1 MSTSSHTNAAPAP
14 AGVRN
19 VSRRGFLQGLVSAG
33 ALVLGARL
41 VPSAF
46 AGPGMA
52 SEDAHPFNVFLA
64 IDEDGTVHI
73 WAHRSEMGTGI
84 RTSLPLVVADELGAD
99 WDRVNVIQ
107 ADGDA
112 RYGSQNTDGSRS
124 VRRFF
129 SVMRDAGASG
139 RAMLEAAAA
148 ARWSVPAAE
157 CVAREHQVVHERSGR
172 SASFGELA
180 REASALEAPARES
193 LRYRPREEWRYVGKP
208 TPIVDLDDILTGEAR
223 FGLDVSVPGMLTA
236 VIVRSP
242 VVGGRPSSVDDAAAR
257 ATPGVKHVITLES
270 ASAPFVFKA
279 LGGIAVVA
287 TDTWSAI
294 QGAQALEVSWEDGAN
309 ASYDSTK
316 YEETLT
322 RAVSEPGRP
331 MREEGEVDAAM
342 ADAAEIVTADYHVPH
357 LAHAPMETP
366 CALASV
372 EEDACEVW
380 TPIQNPQAARSVVA
394 GALGLDEANVTVHVT
409 LLGGGFG
416 RKSKP
421 DYVAEAALLS
431 REVGAPVRVMWTRE
445 DDIRHGY
452 YHTVAT
458 VRTQAGLDAD
468 GRAVAWLQRSAFP
481 PIGSTFNPS
490 ATQGSP
496 TEYGLGFT
504 DVPWDV
510 PNLRCEACSAEAHVR
525 IGWFRSVAHVYHGFA
540 MGSFPDELAHRAGR
554 DPLEMILELL
564 GPDRE
569 LDLGGINYPN
579 HDEPLS
585 RYPYD
590 TGRLRRVL
598 ERAAEIADW
607 GRSLPGGRGLGI
619 ACHRAFLSYVANVV
633 EVEVARDG
641 TVSIPRVDVVV
652 DAGTVINPDR
662 VRSQMEGATV
672 FGASLALMGAIT
684 ATGGR
689 IDQSNFHDYPI
700 ARIGEAP
707 RVVNVEIVES
717 DALPGGIGEVGVP
730 PFAPAL
736 TNAIFA
742 ATGVRIRRLPV
753 RDHDLSWG

>member
-1 MSTSSHTNAAPAP
+1 MSTTTRDTT
-14 AGVRN
+14 GEVRN

-33 ALVLGARL
+33 ALVLGARF
-41 VPSAF
+41 VPGAL
-46 AGPGMA
+46 AAVPGEA
-52 SEDAHPFNVFLA
+52 PRDAHPFNVFLA
-64 IDEDGTVHI
+64 IDEDDTVCI

-99 WDRVNVIQ
+99 WDRVTVVQ

-112 RYGSQNTDGSRS
+112 KYGSQNTDGSRS

-129 SVMRDAGASG
+129 TVMRDAGAAG

-148 ARWSVPAAE
+148 ARWGVPAAE
-157 CVAREHQVVHERSGR
+157 CIAREHRVVHQASGR

-180 REASALEAPARES
+180 REASALETPAPET
-193 LRYRPREEWRYVGKP
+193 LRYRPRDEWRYVGKP
-208 TPIVDLDDILTGEAR
+208 VPIVDLDGILTGEAR
-223 FGLDVSVPGMLTA
+223 FGLDVSLPGMLTA

-242 VVGGRPSSVDDAAAR
+242 VVGGHPVSVDEAAAR
-257 ATPGVKHVITLES
+257 AVPGVRHVVTMDP
-270 ASAPFVFKA
+270 ATAPYAFKA
-279 LGGIAVVA
+279 LGGVAVVA
-287 TDTWSAI
+287 TDTWAAL
-294 QGAQALEVSWEDGAN
+294 QGAEALEIEWEDGAN
-309 ASYDSTK
+309 ASYDSAAFA
-316 YEETLT
+316 EALGQ
-322 RAVSEPGRP
+322 AVDRPGRVL
-331 MREEGEVDAAM
+331 REVGDVDAAM
-342 ADAAEIVTADYHVPH
+342 ADAAEVVTADYHVPH

-366 CALASV
+366 AALASV
-372 EEDACEVW
+372 EGDACEVW
-380 TPIQNPQAARSVVA
+380 APTQNPQAARSVVA
-394 GALGLDEANVTVHVT
+394 GALGVDEANVTVHVT

-458 VRTQAGLDAD
+458 VRTQAGLDD
-468 GRAVAWLQRSAFP
+468 EGRPVAWLQRSAFP
-481 PIGSTFNPS
+481 PIGSTFNP
-490 ATQGSP
+490 AAREGSP

-504 DVPWDV
+504 DAPWHV
-510 PNLRCEACSAEAHVR
+510 PNLRCEAGQAEAHVR

-554 DPLEMILELL
+554 DPVEVLLELL

-569 LDLGGINYPN
+569 LDLSGVDYPN
-579 HDEPLS
+579 HGEPLD

-590 TGRLRRVL
+590 TGRLRRVV
-598 ERAAEIADW
+598 ERAAEMAGW
-607 GRSLPGGRGLGI
+607 GRSLPRGRGLGI

-633 EVEVARDG
+633 EVEVSRDG
-641 TVSIPRVDVVV
+641 VVAIPRVDVVV

-662 VRSQMEGATV
+662 VHAQMEGATA

-684 ATGGR
+684 ATDGR

-717 DALPGGIGEVGVP
+717 EGLPGGIGEVGVP

-742 ATGVRIRRLPV
+742 ATGQRIRRLPI